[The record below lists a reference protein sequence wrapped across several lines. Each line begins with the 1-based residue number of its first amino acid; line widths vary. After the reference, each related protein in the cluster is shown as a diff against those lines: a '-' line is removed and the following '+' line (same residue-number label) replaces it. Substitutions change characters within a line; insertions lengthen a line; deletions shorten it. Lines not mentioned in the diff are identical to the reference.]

1 MEGVLKAEMSLLLK
15 GSFSGAIHAASH
27 VTIDREA
34 VVQSCT
40 LSAQD
45 VTVSGR
51 FSGRI
56 VAVSSVEIL
65 DRASVSAEIESPKA
79 AIAETAHFEG
89 RIAMP
94 DFGD

>member
-1 MEGVLKAEMSLLLK
+1 MEGDLVAEKSLLLK
-15 GSFSGAIHAASH
+15 GSFSGSIRAASQ

-40 LSAQD
+40 LAARE
-45 VTVSGR
+45 VTAAGR

-56 VAVSSVEIL
+56 VAAAAVEIA
-65 DRASVSAEIESPKA
+65 DRASVSAEIEAPRV

-89 RIAMP
+89 RITMP
-94 DFGD
+94 EIDD

>member
-1 MEGVLKAEMSLLLK
+1 MDGVLSAEGSLLIK
-15 GSFSGAIHAASH
+15 GGFAGSIRAASQ

-40 LSAQD
+40 LEARA

-56 VAVSSVEIL
+56 VASSAVEIA
-65 DRASVSAEIESPKA
+65 DKASVSAEIEAPA
-79 AIAETAHFEG
+79 VAIAETAHFEG
-89 RIAMP
+89 RITMP
-94 DFGD
+94 EFGD